1 MDLTRAN
8 AMSAATRLGNVATYD
23 TTRMNIRRITT
34 MPDEHIPRINQYGN
48 AYRKIVAA
56 LIQDK

>member
-1 MDLTRAN
+1 
-8 AMSAATRLGNVATYD
+8 MSAATRLGNVATYD